1 MPILTFVHCPSS
13 LGSACVEHKDSFYF
27 ERPDNYFNEIT
38 HNGILFF
45 LCILGIVT
53 IATFNMAGVSVT
65 KYVSSV
71 ARFYIYIYIY
81 IYIHIIFRS
90 VVDVTRT
97 VIVWLVGLI
106 VTFSSDNQWEN
117 TLWYAIL
124 LEFIGFVILVIGN
137 LVYNK
142 IVILPI
148 PSLYRENYS
157 KIFLYLLTIKNIK
170 FLQIF
175 ISE

>member
-1 MPILTFVHCPSS
+1 MLIIISLITNGIWGLTFYILLMPILTFVHCPSS

-27 ERPDNYFNEIT
+27 ERPDNYFNEIA

-81 IYIHIIFRS
+81 I
-90 VVDVTRT
+90 
-97 VIVWLVGLI
+97 
-106 VTFSSDNQWEN
+106 N
-117 TLWYAIL
+117 IL
-124 LEFIGFVILVIGN
+124 
-137 LVYNK
+137 
-142 IVILPI
+142 
-148 PSLYRENYS
+148 
-157 KIFLYLLTIKNIK
+157 FLDLL
-170 FLQIF
+170 
-175 ISE
+175 